1 MTDKRSVKID
11 KVLQELNKEKINT
24 WFDLGL
30 FIDRFK
36 EKKLKSA
43 FQGDPGS
50 FDAYLEKGGV
60 AFVTFYFTIDGIT
73 VETEKYAKTFKNRY
87 PNIPIHFIAGDIK
100 QEADELIPKDAF
112 RKVIPEMEAFD
123 AWPLYDDFF

>member
-43 FQGDPGS
+43 FQGDPGGKRGCCLC
-50 FDAYLEKGGV
+50 YIL
-60 AFVTFYFTIDGIT
+60 FYHRW
-73 VETEKYAKTFKNRY
+73 N
-87 PNIPIHFIAGDIK
+87 HC
-100 QEADELIPKDAF
+100 
-112 RKVIPEMEAFD
+112 
-123 AWPLYDDFF
+123 